1 MKKLIWLSPCLA
13 LSACAA
19 TAPTIS
25 SGAPT
30 VATAGISD
38 ASCSAG
44 NYRYLVGRPVPDA
57 RDITDR
63 EYRIALSGAAA
74 TLASRVTLIYD
85 AQTQRI
91 TEIRCG

>member
-19 TAPTIS
+19 TV
-25 SGAPT
+25 PT
-30 VATAGISD
+30 VSSRPATVAAAGISD

-44 NYRYLVGRPVPDA
+44 NYRYLLGRPVPDA

-63 EYRIALSGAAA
+63 EYRIALGGAAA
-74 TLASRVTLIYD
+74 TRASRVTLIYD
-85 AQTQRI
+85 PQTQRI